1 MRISVKESIA
11 RISGKEGQDSMS
23 NLVLVFLMACGGMA
37 VAIQAVFNA
46 RLAQKV
52 GGYESSL
59 ISFAVGTLTM
69 FVMVMISG
77 RGNLRNVIDASWWEL
92 TGGLLGAYFVTMTI
106 NAVPRLGT
114 FAAMS
119 IIIAGQLTT
128 AALLD
133 QYGAFGLRIPL
144 TSLRVVGIIFLC
156 IGAGLVIR
164 K

>member
-1 MRISVKESIA
+1 MNNMI
-11 RISGKEGQDSMS
+11 M
-23 NLVLVFLMACGGMA
+23 VFLMACGGLA
-37 VAIQAVFNA
+37 VAIQPSINA

-59 ISFAVGTLTM
+59 ISFAVGTLAM
-69 FVMVMISG
+69 LVMVMIVG
-77 RGNLRNVIDASWWEL
+77 RGNLRNVVDASWWEL

-106 NAVPRLGT
+106 TAVPRLGT
-114 FAAMS
+114 LAVMA

-133 QYGAFGLRIPL
+133 QYGAFGLRQMSL
-144 TSLRVVGIIFLC
+144 TPVRGVGILLLC

>member
-1 MRISVKESIA
+1 
-11 RISGKEGQDSMS
+11 MS
-23 NLVLVFLMACGGMA
+23 NMLLVLLMACGGLA
-37 VAIQAVFNA
+37 VAIQPSINA

-59 ISFAVGTLTM
+59 ISFAVGTLAM
-69 FVMVMISG
+69 FVMVMIAG
-77 RGNLRNVIDASWWEL
+77 RSNLRNVADASWWEL

-106 NAVPRLGT
+106 IAVPRLGT
-114 FAAMS
+114 LAVMA

-133 QYGAFGLRIPL
+133 QYGAFGLRQISL
-144 TSLRVVGIIFLC
+144 TPGRGIGILLLC
-156 IGAGLVIR
+156 IGANLVIR